1 MSIDAA
7 QNVFTILYRNK
18 GVVYGGYVRDMIA
31 GVQPRDID
39 VVLPADKWDTF
50 VEELLDAGYVSQDR
64 QDNDATLFTKDGF
77 LDVEA
82 YACED
87 NSYDDVFIGPEASPD
102 FDVNTLAYDG
112 VKMYNWAN
120 PNGMDIFIIIQH
132 IQTRFAVRMEPEDD
146 RVEKILSKGYK
157 II

>member
-1 MSIDAA
+1 MSIDYTKNALS
-7 QNVFTILYRNK
+7 ILYRNK

-31 GVQPRDID
+31 GVKPRDID
-39 VVLPADKWDTF
+39 VVLPADKWQGF
-50 VEELLDAGYVSQDR
+50 VQELLEAGYASHGK
-64 QDNDATLFTKDGF
+64 QDNDATLFTKEGY

-112 VKMYNWAN
+112 VKMYNWVD
-120 PNGMDIFIIIQH
+120 PNGMDFFVILKH
-132 IQTRFAVRMEPEDD
+132 IQDRQAVRMEPEDD
-146 RVEKILSKGYK
+146 RVEKMIAKGYK

>member
-1 MSIDAA
+1 MQIEPAKNALS
-7 QNVFTILYRNK
+7 ILYRHK

-39 VVLPADKWDTF
+39 VVLPADMWEGFMK
-50 VEELLDAGYVSQDR
+50 ELLEAGYVCKGYQVNNS
-64 QDNDATLFTKDGF
+64 TLFTKDGF

-87 NSYDDVFIGPEASPD
+87 NSDENVFIGPEACPD

-112 VKMYNWAN
+112 ARMYNWVD
-120 PNGMDIFIIIQH
+120 PTGMNIFTIIRNIQNREAKR
-132 IQTRFAVRMEPEDD
+132 IEPEDD
-146 RVEKILSKGYK
+146 RVEKMISKGYK